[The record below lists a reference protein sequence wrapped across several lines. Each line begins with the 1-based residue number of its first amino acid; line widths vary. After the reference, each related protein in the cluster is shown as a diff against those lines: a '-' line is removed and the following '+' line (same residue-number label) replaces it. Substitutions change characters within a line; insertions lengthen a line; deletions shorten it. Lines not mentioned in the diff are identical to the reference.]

1 LSRSP
6 QSGNPTRSTLFDW
19 DSLGTIVCRRLA
31 VVKDY
36 PKTILS
42 RGVFFVAV
50 HSRYLDIAAQI
61 RARIEAGE
69 WEPGTKLPRLD
80 DFAAQYEANRDT
92 IGRAIAA
99 LETEGYVWAVQ
110 GRGIIVRH
118 GMMRLRRPRG
128 NLVKRN
134 LATESPGYSF
144 PSASGQEV
152 WKHHIPPTASP
163 RALTDPR
170 IARLLGV
177 PVGSEVTCR
186 FRVTGPESEPPF
198 QINISW
204 IHPRGV
210 ADAPEVASQAP
221 GPGDWLYR
229 LEKAGHW
236 PISWV
241 EFHRARMP
249 TKDEARLLEIPISLP
264 VLEIVRVGT
273 SGGDNKPIE
282 VTEYIVA
289 SDRVETVHVLHRD
302 ENAQTPWPDDTD
314 DAGDQET
321 GR

>member
-1 LSRSP
+1 M
-6 QSGNPTRSTLFDW
+6 
-19 DSLGTIVCRRLA
+19 
-31 VVKDY
+31 
-36 PKTILS
+36 
-42 RGVFFVAV
+42 AV

-69 WEPGTKLPRLD
+69 WEPGAKLPRLD
-80 DFAAQYEANRDT
+80 DFAAEYGANRDT
-92 IGRAIAA
+92 IARAIGA

-110 GRGIIVRH
+110 GRGSIVRH

-134 LATESPGYSF
+134 VATDSPGYSF

-152 WKHHIPPTASP
+152 WKHHVPPTSSHEP
-163 RALTDPR
+163 LTDPR
-170 IARLLGV
+170 IAGLLGV
-177 PVGSEVTCR
+177 PVGSSVMRR
-186 FRVTGPESEPPF
+186 FRVTGPASEPPF
-198 QINISW
+198 QINVSW

-210 ADAPEVASQAP
+210 EAAPEVASQAP

-236 PISWV
+236 PISWM
-241 EFHRARMP
+241 ELHRARMP
-249 TKDEARLLEIPISLP
+249 TKDEARLLEIPLSLP

-273 SGGDNKPIE
+273 SGGDDKPIE

-302 ENAQTPWPDDTD
+302 ESAQDPWPEESTGVNDKQTD
-314 DAGDQET
+314 
-321 GR
+321 R

>member
-1 LSRSP
+1 M
-6 QSGNPTRSTLFDW
+6 
-19 DSLGTIVCRRLA
+19 
-31 VVKDY
+31 
-36 PKTILS
+36 
-42 RGVFFVAV
+42 AV

-69 WEPGTKLPRLD
+69 WEPGAKLPRLD
-80 DFAAQYEANRDT
+80 DFAKQYGANRDT

-99 LETEGYVWAVQ
+99 LESEGYVWAVQ
-110 GRGIIVRH
+110 GSGIIVRH
-118 GMMRLRRPRG
+118 GMMRMRRPRG

-134 LATESPGYSF
+134 AATGSPGYSF

-152 WKHHIPPTASP
+152 WKHHIPPVASVEP
-163 RALTDPR
+163 LNDPR

-177 PVGSEVTCR
+177 PLGSEVMRR

-204 IHPRGV
+204 IHPRA
-210 ADAPEVASQAP
+210 ADVPGVASQAP

-236 PISWV
+236 PISWM
-241 EFHRARMP
+241 EIHRARMP
-249 TKDEARLLEIPISLP
+249 TKQEASLLEIPTSLP

-273 SGGDNKPIE
+273 SGGDGQPIE

-289 SDRVETVHVLHRD
+289 SDRVETIHVLHRD
-302 ENAQTPWPDDTD
+302 ESARSPWPDEND
-314 DAGDQET
+314 E

>member
-1 LSRSP
+1 MAR
-6 QSGNPTRSTLFDW
+6 
-19 DSLGTIVCRRLA
+19 
-31 VVKDY
+31 
-36 PKTILS
+36 
-42 RGVFFVAV
+42 
-50 HSRYLDIAAQI
+50 HMRYLDIAAQI

-69 WEPGTKLPRLD
+69 WEPGARLPRLD
-80 DFAAQYEANRDT
+80 DFAEQYEANRDT
-92 IGRAIAA
+92 VGRAIAA
-99 LETEGYVWAVQ
+99 LESEGVVWAVQ

-128 NLVKRN
+128 DLVKRN
-134 LATESPGYSF
+134 VVTGNPGYSF

-163 RALTDPR
+163 RPLTDAR

-177 PVGSEVTCR
+177 PVGSEVMCR

-204 IHPRGV
+204 IHPRGAV
-210 ADAPEVASQAP
+210 DAPGVASQAP
-221 GPGDWLYR
+221 GPGDWLYQ

-273 SGGDNKPIE
+273 SGGDGKPIE
-282 VTEYIVA
+282 VTEYVVA
-289 SDRVETVHVLHRD
+289 SDRVETVNVLHRD
-302 ENAQTPWPDDTD
+302 ESAHLPWPDDPGSGNNNHGG
-314 DAGDQET
+314 AGEP
-321 GR
+321 